1 MGSSQ
6 DFIFCHRN
14 RILCVSILLFL
25 VSSSAHLIFLAE
37 GGRTISGKQTEAAP
51 ARVLEENRAGV
62 AVNARQIGS
71 VPPLCERICSA
82 CGRCVAVQVPVAPQ
96 GNKMRSHGG
105 SSSTSPMNVAYS
117 RGDDIT
123 NYKPMSWKC
132 KCGNLLFNP

>member
-6 DFIFCHRN
+6 NFIFCHRH
-14 RILCVSILLFL
+14 RILCVSILFL
-25 VSSSAHLIFLAE
+25 VSSSTHLIFMAE
-37 GGRTISGKQTEAAP
+37 GGRTISGKLTEAAQ
-51 ARVLEENRAGV
+51 ARVLEENRAGM

-71 VPPLCERICSA
+71 APPRCERICSA

-96 GNKMRSHGG
+96 DNKMRSHGG
-105 SSSTSPMNVAYS
+105 SSSTSPKNVAYS